1 MSLPTPKRTRIPWSQ
16 SEEAILVH
24 GWEGDGWSDSE
35 IPAELPLRSI
45 LACQQQYKK
54 ISTGKL
60 IPAERVQLAQL
71 WET

>member
-1 MSLPTPKRTRIPWSQ
+1 MSLPMLKRTRINWSQ

-24 GWEGDGWSDSE
+24 CWEGDGWSDSE
-35 IPAELPLRSI
+35 VPAELPLRSI

-54 ISTGKL
+54 ITTRKL
-60 IPAERVQLAQL
+60 KPAERDRLAQV